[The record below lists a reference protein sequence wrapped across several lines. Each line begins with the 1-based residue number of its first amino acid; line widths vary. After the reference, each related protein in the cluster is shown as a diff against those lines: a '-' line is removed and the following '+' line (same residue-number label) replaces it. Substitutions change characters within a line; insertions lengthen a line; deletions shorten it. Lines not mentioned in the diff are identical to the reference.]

1 MKRNIIILIVIFI
14 ISVLIVPATDD
25 NLLFGSELT
34 EDELLK
40 EYDLTFKDKE
50 GDIDFYA
57 MRSVYYHGNS
67 IGITQNREEFLCS
80 FQREV
85 LKVTDDSL
93 MVRYTWKKFK
103 AGMGKGK
110 NEEITEWK
118 TYSFSDGVSYEID
131 LNCPNYLD
139 AVDYEPIPKT
149 MLGMK
154 FVVNIMDAHAQ
165 FDLLRNENNGNIS
178 KLKKVGDRITANDA
192 HKSSSW
198 DFPPLVTE
206 SDFTNGDYETLFTG
220 IGIADGKKCAVLEYI
235 NSESKLKNKI
245 QISPNMTMKMEGI
258 TNFWGHIYVD
268 LESSKLIRGD
278 LYEYVVVTGTSSLT
292 GTIRLSERRLVEINQ
307 ITREEFQKNGDF

>member
-103 AGMGKGK
+103 AGMGKGE
-110 NEEITEWK
+110 NEDVTEWK
-118 TYSFSDGVSYEID
+118 TYSFSDGISYEID

-258 TNFWGHIYVD
+258 TNFWGHIYID

>member
-1 MKRNIIILIVIFI
+1 
-14 ISVLIVPATDD
+14 
-25 NLLFGSELT
+25 
-34 EDELLK
+34 
-40 EYDLTFKDKE
+40 
-50 GDIDFYA
+50 
-57 MRSVYYHGNS
+57 
-67 IGITQNREEFLCS
+67 
-80 FQREV
+80 
-85 LKVTDDSL
+85 

-103 AGMGKGK
+103 AGMGKGE
-110 NEEITEWK
+110 NEDVTEWK
-118 TYSFSDGVSYEID
+118 TYSFSDGISYEID

>member
-1 MKRNIIILIVIFI
+1 MKRNIIILIIVFI
-14 ISVLIVPATDD
+14 LSMLIASATGP

-34 EDELLK
+34 EDELMK
-40 EYDLTFKDKE
+40 EYDLTFKDKK

-103 AGMGKGK
+103 AGMEKGE
-110 NEEITEWK
+110 NEEIKEWK
-118 TYSFSDGVSYEID
+118 TYSFSDGISYEID
-131 LNCPNYLD
+131 LNYPNYLE
-139 AVDYEPIPKT
+139 AVDYDPIPKT
-149 MLGMK
+149 ILGMK

-165 FDLLRNENNGNIS
+165 FELLRNENNGNIS
-178 KLKKVGDRITANDA
+178 KLKKIGDRITANDA

-198 DFPPLVTE
+198 DFPPLITE

-235 NSESKLKNKI
+235 NTESKLKNKTH
-245 QISPNMTMKMEGI
+245 ISSKMTMEMEGI
-258 TNFWGHIYVD
+258 SNFWGHIYVD
-268 LESSKLIRGD
+268 LESSKLIKGD
-278 LYEYVVVTGTSSLT
+278 LYEYVVVTGNSSLT
-292 GTIRLSERRLVEINQ
+292 GTIRLSERRLVEIKK
-307 ITREEFQKNGDF
+307 ITREEFQKNEGF

>member
-34 EDELLK
+34 EDELMK

-103 AGMGKGK
+103 ARMGKGE
-110 NEEITEWK
+110 NEEVTEWK
-118 TYSFSDGVSYEID
+118 AYSFSDGISYEID

-258 TNFWGHIYVD
+258 ANFWGHIYVD

-292 GTIRLSERRLVEINQ
+292 GTIRLSERRLVEIKK
-307 ITREEFQKNGDF
+307 ITREEFQKNEDF

>member
-1 MKRNIIILIVIFI
+1 MKRNIIIFIIVFI
-14 ISVLIVPATDD
+14 ISVLIASATGP
-25 NLLFGSELT
+25 NLLFGSELA
-34 EDELLK
+34 EDELMK
-40 EYDLTFKDKE
+40 EYDLTFKDKK

-93 MVRYTWKKFK
+93 MVRYTWKKFE
-103 AGMGKGK
+103 AGMGKGE
-110 NEEITEWK
+110 NEKITEWK
-118 TYSFSDGVSYEID
+118 TYSFSDGISYEID

-149 MLGMK
+149 ILGMK

-178 KLKKVGDRITANDA
+178 KLKKVGDRITVNDA

-198 DFPPLVTE
+198 DFPPLITE
-206 SDFTNGDYETLFTG
+206 SDFTNGDYETFFTG
-220 IGIADGKKCAVLEYI
+220 IGIVDGKKCAVLEYI
-235 NSESKLKNKI
+235 NTESKLKNKT

-292 GTIRLSERRLVEINQ
+292 GTIRLCERRLVEIKK
-307 ITREEFQKNGDF
+307 ITREEFQKNEGF

>member
-40 EYDLTFKDKE
+40 EYELTFKDKE

-103 AGMGKGK
+103 AGMGKGENK
-110 NEEITEWK
+110 EVTEWK
-118 TYSFSDGVSYEID
+118 TYSFSDGISYEID

-292 GTIRLSERRLVEINQ
+292 GTIRLSERRLVEINK

>member
-1 MKRNIIILIVIFI
+1 MKRNIIIFIIVFI
-14 ISVLIVPATDD
+14 ISVLIASATGP
-25 NLLFGSELT
+25 NLLFGSELA
-34 EDELLK
+34 EDELMK
-40 EYDLTFKDKE
+40 EHDLTFKDKK

-85 LKVTDDSL
+85 LKVTDYSL

-198 DFPPLVTE
+198 DFPPLITE
-206 SDFTNGDYETLFTG
+206 SDFTNGDYETFFTG

-235 NSESKLKNKI
+235 NTESKLKNKT

-292 GTIRLSERRLVEINQ
+292 GTIRLSERRLVEIKK
-307 ITREEFQKNGDF
+307 ITREEFQENEGF